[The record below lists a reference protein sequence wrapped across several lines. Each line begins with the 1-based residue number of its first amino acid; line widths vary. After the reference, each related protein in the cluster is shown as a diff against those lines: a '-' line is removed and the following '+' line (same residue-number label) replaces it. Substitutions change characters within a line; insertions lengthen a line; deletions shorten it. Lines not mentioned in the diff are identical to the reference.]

1 MIPGLQRGQ
10 DDGPVPSRVGR
21 RLAGDLMI
29 AGKLVDLRPVEAEDL
44 DFLRLLHNDPAVA
57 MSVVDWAPPVSA
69 MQHQRWFDGLPT
81 DRSSLRLT
89 VVERATSEPVG
100 LTGLW
105 DINHREGFG
114 WSGIKMSPTSGG
126 RGLATDAVMA
136 TMAWAF
142 GVAELRRLESS
153 MLDFNRASH
162 ALYVS
167 RCGWVVEGRERQKV
181 LRGGRYCDLVR
192 IAILRS
198 EFEALAG
205 AEQYL
210 ARVLP
215 VDTRAFIA
223 PESW

>member
-1 MIPGLQRGQ
+1 MIN
-10 DDGPVPSRVGR
+10 
-21 RLAGDLMI
+21 
-29 AGKLVDLRPVEAEDL
+29 GKLVDLRPVEAEDL
-44 DFLRLLHNDPAVA
+44 EFLRSLHNDPAVA

-69 MQHQRWFDGLPT
+69 MQHQRWFDGLATAT

-105 DINHREGFG
+105 GINHRDGIG
-114 WSGIKMSPTSGG
+114 WSGIKMSPESGG

-142 GVAELRRLESS
+142 GVAELRRLEGS

-192 IAILRS
+192 VAILRS
-198 EFEALAG
+198 EFEALEG
-205 AEQYL
+205 AEDYL

-215 VDTRAFIA
+215 VDTRASIE
-223 PESW
+223 PE